1 MDNTNSIINQ
11 VISQNKDWINET
23 WSKIEEKLS
32 RVSVEVKDKI
42 PKESINGVYDDKSN
56 APGAWTNGFW
66 PGIMWLM
73 YDATGKECFK
83 TAAENVEEKLDA
95 ALENFKILHH
105 DVGFMW
111 LLSAGANYMIT
122 GNEKS
127 KNRNLHAAAA
137 LAARYNIDGGF
148 IKAWNEKPFGGLA
161 IIDCMM
167 NIPLLYWASKE
178 TNNIAYKK
186 IAMSHADK
194 TIEHHIRPDG
204 SVIHTVDYD
213 VDTGEVKGY
222 PFTQGYDKDSSWSR
236 GQSWAIY
243 GFVLS
248 YIHTGKKEYLDVAKK
263 VAHYFIANVA
273 TTNYIPLLDF
283 RQPSEPAYIDT
294 SAGVIAACG
303 LIEIAK
309 CVPELEQK
317 LYIQSAINIMKA
329 ITADHC
335 DWSQTE
341 QSILQ
346 HSSGEYHGDEI
357 EKPYTYGEYYYV
369 EAMYKLKGFDK
380 LFW

>member
-1 MDNTNSIINQ
+1 MINK
-11 VISQNKDWINET
+11 ILNENKNWIDET
-23 WSKIEEKLS
+23 WKKIETKL
-32 RVSVEVKDKI
+32 RRTSVELKDKI
-42 PKESINGVYDDKSN
+42 PFVTENGLYDDKSN
-56 APGAWTNGFW
+56 ATAAWTNGFW

-73 YDATGKECFK
+73 YDATGEESFK
-83 TAAENVEEKLDA
+83 IAAENVEEKLDN
-95 ALENFKILHH
+95 ALERFNVLHH

-148 IKAWNEKPFGGLA
+148 IKAWNDKGTDGWV

-167 NIPLLYWASKE
+167 NIPLLYWASKQ
-178 TNNIAYKK
+178 TGNVAYEK
-186 IAMSHADK
+186 IADSHAQK
-194 TIEHHIRPDG
+194 TLKHHIRPDG
-204 SVIHTVDYD
+204 SVYHVVEYD

-222 PFTQGYDKDSSWSR
+222 PWTQGYDSEKSSWAR

-243 GFVLS
+243 GYALAF
-248 YIHTGKKEYLDVAKK
+248 IHTGKQEYLDAAKN

-273 TTNYIPLLDF
+273 LTDFVPKHDF
-283 RQPSEPAYIDT
+283 RQPDEPDYIDT
-294 SAGVIAACG
+294 SAGAIAACG

-317 LYIQSAINIMKA
+317 LYMQSAVNIMKA
-329 ITADHC
+329 LTDNHC
-335 DWSQTE
+335 DWSEKE

-346 HSSGEYHGDEI
+346 NSSGFYGKDVHKSLI
-357 EKPYTYGEYYYV
+357 YGEYYYV
-369 EAMYKLKGFDK
+369 EAMYKLKGFNK

>member
-1 MDNTNSIINQ
+1 MDNNIINQ
-11 VISQNKDWINET
+11 VISQNKEWIDET
-23 WSKIEEKLS
+23 WEKIEKKLEKNSIDL
-32 RVSVEVKDKI
+32 KDKI
-42 PKESINGVYDDKSN
+42 PKQTTNGVYDDMSN

-73 YDATGKECFK
+73 YDATGEESFK
-83 TAAENVEEKLDA
+83 IAAENVEEKLDN
-95 ALENFKILHH
+95 ALENFNVLHH

-111 LLSAGANYMIT
+111 LLSAGANYLLT

-167 NIPLLYWASKE
+167 NLPLLYWASEK

-194 TIEHHIRPDG
+194 SIEHHIRPDG
-204 SVIHTVDYD
+204 SVIHSVDYD
-213 VDTGEVKGY
+213 INTGEVKGY
-222 PFTQGYDKDSSWSR
+222 PFTQGYDADSSWAR
-236 GQSWAIY
+236 GQAWAIY
-243 GFVLS
+243 GYALS
-248 YIHTGKKEYLDVAKK
+248 YIHTGKQEYLDTAKK
-263 VAHYFIANVA
+263 VAHYFISNVA
-273 TTNYIPLLDF
+273 LTDFVPRHDF
-283 RQPSEPAYIDT
+283 RQPEDPDYIDT
-294 SAGVIAACG
+294 SAGAIAACG

-309 CVPELEQK
+309 CVPESEQK
-317 LYIQSAINIMKA
+317 LYMQSAVNIIKA
-329 ITADHC
+329 LTDNHC
-335 DWSQTE
+335 DWTDKE

-346 HSSGEYHGDEI
+346 NSSASYGKDVHKSLI
-357 EKPYTYGEYYYV
+357 YGEYYYV